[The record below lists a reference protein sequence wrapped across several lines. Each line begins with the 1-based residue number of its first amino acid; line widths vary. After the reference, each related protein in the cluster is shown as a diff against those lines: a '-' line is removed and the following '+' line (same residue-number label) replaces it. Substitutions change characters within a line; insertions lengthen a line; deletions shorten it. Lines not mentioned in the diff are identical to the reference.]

1 MQYNVGL
8 HFWSERSASHFFGKG
23 VKKIPQKNASIF
35 VRCSCNKHFTTI
47 MDANSLTTVR
57 FKAQANKFS
66 GIISKSLSV
75 PKQKLVKQLV
85 YGIQASKDVKL
96 SNISRALQ
104 EDIPLIKTEDRLSR
118 NLDDEDFTDCI
129 NKQILRLG
137 DDKITD
143 AMVIAIDPGDIMKP
157 YAKAMEKLCGIWDGS
172 EGDKAKGYHL
182 CQVTAANLEHNK
194 VVPLYCEAY
203 SSREEGYTNS
213 TDKVIK
219 IIDTV
224 IAYTKTNGTWA
235 IDRMGDNNEIIAH
248 FTKQKLRFVTRL
260 KLNRWICMKNKNG
273 GHIEVQTE
281 RMDRHMQL
289 NHKAQIT
296 KIEDGKES
304 IIDITFGITQVT
316 LPDIEG
322 TYYAV
327 VIKGFGQH
335 PMILLT
341 NKEVNVHESK
351 SIYQIVEIYLTR
363 WKCDEC
369 YRYIKQSYNLED
381 LRVRSYFSIRNLTVI
396 VHAIAYF
403 TSIYIGM
410 NLKLKIM
417 VQKIFILS
425 KRFFGIPSFFNYAMA
440 DGIFELLKKTITGVD
455 VGFVGKSGNSSIE
468 IQLDLFP
475 D

>member
-1 MQYNVGL
+1 
-8 HFWSERSASHFFGKG
+8 
-23 VKKIPQKNASIF
+23 
-35 VRCSCNKHFTTI
+35 
-47 MDANSLTTVR
+47 
-57 FKAQANKFS
+57 
-66 GIISKSLSV
+66 
-75 PKQKLVKQLV
+75 
-85 YGIQASKDVKL
+85 
-96 SNISRALQ
+96 
-104 EDIPLIKTEDRLSR
+104 
-118 NLDDEDFTDCI
+118 
-129 NKQILRLG
+129 
-137 DDKITD
+137 
-143 AMVIAIDPGDIMKP
+143 MVIALDPGDIMKP

-172 EGDKAKGYHL
+172 EGEAAKGYHL

-203 SSREEGYTNS
+203 STKEEGYTNS

-224 IAYTKTNGTWA
+224 MAYTKRNGTWA
-235 IDRMGDNNEIIAH
+235 IDRMGDNNQIINY
-248 FTKQKLRFVTRL
+248 FTNQKLRFVTRL
-260 KLNRWICMKNKNG
+260 KLDRWVCMKNRNG
-273 GHIEVQTE
+273 GAITVQTE
-281 RMDRHMQL
+281 RMDRHMEL
-289 NHKAQIT
+289 SHRAQIT

-304 IIDITFGITQVT
+304 VINITFGVT
-316 LPDIEG
+316 SVALPDLPGIC
-322 TYYAV
+322 YNAV

-381 LRVRSYFSIRNLTVI
+381 LRVRSYCSIRNLTVI

-425 KRFFGIPSFFNYAMA
+425 KRFFGIPTFFNYAMA
-440 DGIFELLKKTITGVD
+440 DGIFELLKKTFTGVD
-455 VGFVGKSGNSSIE
+455 GGLVGKLGNANLE